1 MPKKNLVRAAVPTL
15 VQERLRAWGMVIRSQ
30 RARQRLRAIDLCAR
44 MEISQAT
51 LRRLERGDAGAGA
64 ELYLSAF
71 RILGVMDELAP
82 LPAPALMVKDAPQR
96 VRIAPKDDDGKY
108 F

>member
-1 MPKKNLVRAAVPTL
+1 MPRKNLTRSAVPTL
-15 VQERLRAWGMVIRSQ
+15 VQERLRAWGAVIRGQ
-30 RARQRLRAIDLCAR
+30 RAAQHLRVVDLCAR
-44 MEISQAT
+44 MEISEAT

-71 RILGVMDELAP
+71 RILGVLDELIP
-82 LPAPALMVKDAPQR
+82 LPAPDLLSKNVPQR
-96 VRIAPKDDDGKY
+96 VRVPSKEDDGDY